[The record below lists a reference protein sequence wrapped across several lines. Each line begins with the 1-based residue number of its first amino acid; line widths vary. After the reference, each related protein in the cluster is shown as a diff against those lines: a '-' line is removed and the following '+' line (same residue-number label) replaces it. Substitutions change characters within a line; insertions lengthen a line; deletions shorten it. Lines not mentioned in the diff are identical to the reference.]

1 MKRSGDHDTFDL
13 ETVNALLTEPSH
25 AIGVEGHPDVAVLVL
40 KSSHVHWGTGL
51 DEVVNGCLVLGF
63 KKIIARLDEADISSS
78 FHIACLASAWQRLID
93 NGGTLIL
100 SNVTGETYRHF
111 AELIDPALFNIHA
124 TLPESVNWL
133 DEAYEAE
140 LSERL
145 PRVVTCSGCGGVGQV
160 SSRGEHLCTD
170 CGATYLVTERGE
182 IPL

>member
-40 KSSHVHWGTGL
+40 KSSNDHCGTGL
-51 DEVVNGCLVLGF
+51 DEVVDGCLVLGF
-63 KKIIARLDEADISSS
+63 RKIIARLDEADISSS

-100 SNVTGETYRHF
+100 TNVAGKKYRHF
-111 AELIDPALFNIHA
+111 AELIDPSLFNIHE
-124 TLPESVNWL
+124 TLHESVDWL
-133 DEAYEAE
+133 DDAYEAE
-140 LSERL
+140 LAGRL
-145 PRVVTCSGCGGVGQV
+145 PRAVTCSGCGVVGQV
-160 SSRGEHLCTD
+160 ASRGEHLCTE